1 VSDVDDSGQPINPR
15 EKPMGFFEHLED
27 LRWTIIKCVIAF
39 TIFASAIGF
48 YLKEFNDLVMW
59 PLHHIQ
65 AQNPGFALDLGTT
78 TIMESFTVTVQLC
91 CIGGLVCALPFC
103 LFFLA
108 QFVAP
113 ALTEKEMK
121 MVLPGCITAFVL
133 FLIGA
138 SFSFFLLVPTT
149 IGVSL
154 ELNHMFGFITRW
166 TPGSYYSLLMWLV
179 LGVGAAFEFPLVIFV
194 LVLIGLLQ
202 VATLKKYRRHAVVA
216 ILIIAAVIT
225 PTPDPF
231 TQLMFATPLY
241 VLYEIAIIVC
251 SRVEKKRL
259 AERGIQDV

>member
-1 VSDVDDSGQPINPR
+1 VSDVDDSGNPINPR

-103 LFFLA
+103 LFFIA

-113 ALTEKEMK
+113 ALSEKEMK

-154 ELNHMFGFITRW
+154 DLNHMFGFTTRW

-179 LGVGAAFEFPLVIFV
+179 LGVGGAFEFPLVIVV
-194 LVLIGLLQ
+194 LVMIGLLK
-202 VATLKKYRRHAVVA
+202 VATLKKYRRHAIVA

-241 VLYEIAIIVC
+241 ILYEIAILFC
-251 SRVEKKRL
+251 SRLEKKRL
-259 AERGIQDV
+259 AERGIRDV